1 MSDVSREPPNA
12 TATDLPP
19 PGTAG
24 SSGSSGN
31 TFPSL
36 EHPSIFLAS
45 PGDVAY
51 LRRACRDEIETLHH
65 QAADDHGLRLYAWE
79 VDTAEDGFDDAV
91 PAQQQIPHPSDPLC
105 RGVIC
110 LFGEKV
116 GSPLASHHPIDDL
129 RVLDPMK
136 PDDGGDIPGLVI
148 PWDNAW
154 ADRGGFALTG
164 STFELLATLAYRER
178 QRQEASAGSR
188 PLPLLLCL
196 VGPRDLLDTTEP
208 LKAAWGNYRHFHEC
222 QDKCGTDSACITRR
236 LEDRTQQLKQLINL
250 VAFVQRRGHVIRV
263 IDSQDAFIGEL
274 RRFMERDLNLA
285 LTASDRDPFKGL
297 ESYDVGDHALF
308 CGRSDQRSTLRE
320 ELKQRW
326 NQQDRVP
333 VVWVEG
339 GSGSGKSSF
348 LRAGIIGAL
357 VADSADHRCL
367 DGILRPSD
375 LAPDSRATDAASG
388 DRCVLTMLFDA
399 IVKRLEGAGWCD
411 EPTASRARRLLGR
424 TSTDLRIEA
433 LNEELCLLLDAAAT
447 RLARPPRLLL
457 GFDQFE
463 EIVDALYGEQQE
475 AEFWDPLVQWLH
487 AAHSCRALAPRLGI
501 FVTLQGNRQELVER
515 DSLLNELHAT
525 GQVTRM
531 SFPPDNSLDEII
543 RKPFRLTG
551 RLAISDALV
560 ARLKDNIQRIR
571 GHHGRGDAQD
581 SLLPLLSLA
590 LRNLYEHGLR
600 LAEEATIAD
609 SASLG
614 DAITTSFGRSGDRQA
629 DDDTQELGTSARAG
643 FTESASGSEAFQT
656 TGHLRTPDGG
666 DRQREPPLWVLD
678 TANAEGH
685 DSIEGAITQ
694 LANEAFEQ
702 AKAASGALWSDSVV
716 GDLLRRLVDWRQV
729 GEKHFTLPAT
739 VFPAAD
745 ATDAFQ
751 LARALRE
758 RRLLIDERHGRVR
771 LVHEAVLHHWPQA
784 SEWLERERPV
794 RECVRQLVGEAE
806 HCLAS
811 PPDAARWN
819 AYRLLYLDRAARV
832 LAIWHDVLGE
842 GPPTTKELARLRE
855 FCLTLLLLE
864 ADPAAVVTQSPRK
877 PTHLILATFYQ
888 RADIIAAMVAR
899 RPEAVDLPR
908 KDGRTATFWAVWK
921 NRHDLLQP
929 LLAAGADPD
938 HTDEDHWRPV
948 HLAAQAGAV
957 DCLQRLVEAGASLDA
972 QQAPHGQTPMHLA
985 ALAGQHRVLDYLIQ
999 QRGQSPD
1006 LTNAN
1011 RQTPL
1016 EQAIAND
1023 RADTISHL
1031 IALGADPAAPH
1042 QTHWSY
1048 LHFAARGNH
1057 VKAAEALVAQGLEID
1072 ARLANDAT
1080 PLHLAAYN
1088 DHPEIARWLIER
1100 GADLGA
1106 LALAADWGKESSA
1119 RERQDAWRKEGAKG
1133 VPSGKLGDFEHTPLH
1148 IAAARGA
1155 TRVAELLLEHGADP
1169 AAAIGDGR
1177 TALHLAAEHGHPD
1190 TLALLCHTTA
1200 TLDARDHREDTKAEQ
1215 PIHQTALQASVT
1227 GGHVACAEV
1236 LLRAGSDPNTQ
1247 LHWPGRSPFA
1257 GWNLVHL
1264 CADQGHAEPIRL
1276 LARHG
1281 ADMQATTPDGRTALH
1296 LAALANRAE
1305 VVTALLDLGGVSV
1318 DVLDKHAMSA
1328 LQLACL
1334 KGASEAAKV
1343 LLIGQGVIEQ
1353 ADIEQAT
1360 EPGVATRESA
1370 KAPLAPTL
1378 LHLACVGGAL
1388 DLVETLIMAGAD
1400 CDASD
1405 AEGWHPLHLAVQF
1418 NHQTLVERLVAAGAE
1433 VDACAEQPGVT
1444 ALQLAAEG
1452 GYKDIAIVLADAG
1465 ADIDMATRDRD
1476 APVLIALSLGQFP
1489 LALALIQRNAD
1500 AAMRTR
1506 DGRSVAQVYAE
1517 RLTRTCTRDDAGRAL
1532 EDGPVADPRIL
1543 AWLEG
1548 AGQSTAVIEKAVAA
1562 LRAPAADGDQ
1572 EQCAGTSP
1580 NDMDPD
1586 PAIARGALAPT
1597 LEGNPW
1603 QYPWRRCRPAFVES
1617 HWPCGSRIDG
1627 KHLADNRLV
1636 ADACRLPWY
1645 PDATLIRLQ
1654 HPDWMQGL
1662 ALYFVE
1668 EGAAG
1673 VHAPRPLTRLTGTAP
1688 PIHELNARQ
1697 PIQLCAANAL
1707 GYLRFFCFFVRG
1719 PDGPFYIVD
1728 SLEDPLLPVHPDIQA
1743 IVAGSC
1749 HAPRQDPADDEDVYR
1764 YLATLYYADA
1774 FFLARFML
1782 SDSGNI
1788 EMLDDEPIAA
1798 GLPERIHAP
1807 LD

>member
-1 MSDVSREPPNA
+1 MSDASHEPTDA
-12 TATDLPP
+12 TPTDLPP
-19 PGTAG
+19 PGKAG
-24 SSGSSGN
+24 SSGSTESA
-31 TFPSL
+31 FPPL

-51 LRRACRDEIETLHH
+51 LRRVCRAEIETLHH

-79 VDTAEDGFDDAV
+79 VDTAADGFDDAV

-116 GSPLASHHPIDDL
+116 GSPLARHHPIDDL
-129 RVLDPMK
+129 MVLDPIK
-136 PDDGGDIPGLVI
+136 PDDDSDAPGLVI

-154 ADRGGFALTG
+154 AERGGFALTG
-164 STFELLATLAYRER
+164 STFELLATLAYREQ
-178 QRQEASAGSR
+178 QRLAGSTGSR

-196 VGPRDLLDTTEP
+196 VGPRDLLDASDP

-236 LEDRTQQLKQLINL
+236 LADRTLQLKQLINL
-250 VAFVQRRGHVIRV
+250 VAFVKRRGHVIRV

-285 LTASDRDPFKGL
+285 LTSSDRDPFKGL

-308 CGRSDQRSTLRE
+308 CGRSEQRSTLRE

-367 DGILRPSD
+367 DCILRPSD
-375 LAPDSRATDAASG
+375 LAPDSRATATESG
-388 DRCVLTMLFDA
+388 DGCVLTTLFDA
-399 IVKRLEGAGWCD
+399 IVNRLEGAGWCD
-411 EPTASRARRLLGR
+411 EPTARRARRLLGR
-424 TSTDLRIEA
+424 TSTDQRIEA
-433 LNEELCLLLDAAAT
+433 LNEELSLLLDTATT

-463 EIVDALYGEQQE
+463 EIVDALYGEQRE

-487 AAHSCRALAPRLGI
+487 ATHACHALAARLGI

-515 DSLLNELHAT
+515 DSLLNELHAS

-543 RKPFRLTG
+543 RKPFLLTG
-551 RLAISDALV
+551 RLAISAALV

-571 GHHGRGDAQD
+571 SHHGRGDAQD

-600 LAEEATIAD
+600 LAEEATTAD
-609 SASLG
+609 SESLG
-614 DAITTSFGRSGDRQA
+614 DSVTTSFGQSGDRQT
-629 DDDTQELGTSARAG
+629 DDDTQGLGTSARAG
-643 FTESASGSEAFQT
+643 FSESACDAGAVQT
-656 TGHLRTPDGG
+656 TGRPRPADGVE
-666 DRQREPPLWVLD
+666 RQREPALWLLD
-678 TANAEGH
+678 TDNAEGH

-739 VFPAAD
+739 IFPAAD

-751 LARALRE
+751 LARALHE

-832 LAIWHDVLGE
+832 LAIWHDVLGDDT
-842 GPPTTKELARLRE
+842 PPPRELARLRD
-855 FCLTLLLLE
+855 FCLNLLLLE
-864 ADPAAVVTQSPRK
+864 ADPAAVVTQSPRR

-888 RADIIAAMVAR
+888 RADIIEAMMAR

-921 NRHDLLQP
+921 NRLELLHP
-929 LLAAGADPD
+929 LLAAGANPD
-938 HTDEDHWRPV
+938 HADEDHWRPV

-957 DCLQRLVEAGASLDA
+957 DCLQQLVEAGASLDA

-999 QRGQSPD
+999 QLGQSPD
-1006 LTNAN
+1006 LTNTN

-1016 EQAIAND
+1016 ELAIAND
-1023 RADTISHL
+1023 RADTIHHL

-1048 LHFAARGNH
+1048 LHFAARGNR

-1072 ARLANDAT
+1072 TRLANDAT

-1088 DHPEIARWLIER
+1088 DHPEIARWLIEH
-1100 GADLGA
+1100 GADLNA
-1106 LALAADWGKESSA
+1106 LALAADWDKERNA
-1119 RERQDAWRKEGAKG
+1119 RERLEVWRKDGTKG
-1133 VPSGKLGDFEHTPLH
+1133 VPAGKLGDFDHTPLH

-1155 TRVAELLLEHGADP
+1155 TGVAELLLEHGADP
-1169 AAAIGDGR
+1169 AATIGDGR

-1190 TLALLCHTTA
+1190 TLALLCLTCA
-1200 TLDARDHREDTKAEQ
+1200 RLDARDHRKATKPEQ

-1227 GGHVACAEV
+1227 GGHVACTEV
-1236 LLRAGSDPNTQ
+1236 LLRAGSDPNTL
-1247 LHWPGRSPFA
+1247 LHWAGHDRFA

-1264 CADQGHAEPIRL
+1264 CADQGHTELIRL

-1281 ADMQATTPDGRTALH
+1281 ADMQATTAEGRTALH
-1296 LAALANRAE
+1296 LAALADRAE
-1305 VVTALLDLGGVSV
+1305 VVTALLGLGGVSV
-1318 DVLDKHAMSA
+1318 DARDLHAMSA
-1328 LQLACL
+1328 FQLACL
-1334 KGASEAAKV
+1334 KGASEAASV
-1343 LLIGQGVIEQ
+1343 LIDEQGIEGV
-1353 ADIEQAT
+1353 T
-1360 EPGVATRESA
+1360 E
-1370 KAPLAPTL
+1370 KAAVSTPPTPSL

-1388 DLVETLIMAGAD
+1388 DLVETLLEAGAD
-1400 CDASD
+1400 PDARD
-1405 AEGWHPLHLAVQF
+1405 AQGWRPLHLAVQHA
-1418 NHQTLVERLVAAGAE
+1418 HQPLVERLVAAGAE
-1433 VDACAEQPGVT
+1433 VDACAERPKVT

-1452 GYKDIAIVLADAG
+1452 GLKDIAVMLAEAG
-1465 ADIDMATRDRD
+1465 ADLDRATGDRD
-1476 APVLIALSLGQFP
+1476 APVLIALSLGQFA

-1500 AAMRTR
+1500 AAVRTR

-1517 RLTRTCTRDDAGRAL
+1517 RLTRTSTRADAGRAL
-1532 EDGPVADPRIL
+1532 EDGPLADPRIL

-1548 AGQSTAVIEKAVAA
+1548 AGQSTAAIETAVAA
-1562 LRAPAADGDQ
+1562 LRAPATDADQGQ
-1572 EQCAGTSP
+1572 SPGSSP
-1580 NDMDPD
+1580 NDMVPD
-1586 PAIARGALAPT
+1586 PAIARSALAPA

-1627 KHLADNRLV
+1627 KHLADKGLV

-1654 HPDWMQGL
+1654 HPDWTKGL

-1673 VHAPRPLTRLTGTAP
+1673 DHAPRPLTRLTGTSP

-1697 PIQLCAANAL
+1697 PIRLCAANAL

-1719 PDGPFYIVD
+1719 PEGPFYIVD
-1728 SLEDPLLPVHPDIQA
+1728 SVEDPLLPAHPDIQA

-1749 HAPRQDPADDEDVYR
+1749 HAPRQDTANGDDVYR

-1774 FFLARFML
+1774 FFLARFIL
-1782 SDSGNI
+1782 SASGNI
-1788 EMLDDEPIAA
+1788 EMLDDEAIAA